1 MKLLIIISLT
11 LTSLYLYSGCDDTI
25 SGSDIDNRI
34 IPDSNV
40 SYSKDIAPIFLVKCN
55 SCHNSSNS
63 EGGVDLSNYSG
74 VINPAILV
82 PYASDTSLLVWT
94 VERRPGFAAMPPLE
108 SSIGPFTARQIN
120 GLKTWIDE
128 GAKNN

>member
-1 MKLLIIISLT
+1 MKFLLIILIT
-11 LTSLYLYSGCDDTI
+11 LTTLILFYRCDDTI
-25 SGSDIDNRI
+25 TGSDIDNRI

-55 SCHNSSNS
+55 SCHGNGRTD
-63 EGGVDLSNYSG
+63 GGVDLSNYSG

-108 SSIGPFTARQIN
+108 SGKGFFTSNQIR